1 MAEHIDSTKLP
12 YEIQFLRRA
21 IHLSIESV
29 SRGGGPFGALVVRND
44 GEVIGEGANAVT
56 LECDPTAHAEIVA
69 IRAACRNTGQ
79 FHLGNCVIYSSCEPC
94 PMCLAAAYWAQI
106 STIYYA
112 ASAAVAADAG
122 FSDVLIYEQLR
133 LPSEE
138 RSIALIQIPENDA
151 IQAFQAWTNRAE
163 RIEY

>member
-1 MAEHIDSTKLP
+1 
-12 YEIQFLRRA
+12 
-21 IHLSIESV
+21 
-29 SRGGGPFGALVVRND
+29 
-44 GEVIGEGANAVT
+44 
-56 LECDPTAHAEIVA
+56 
-69 IRAACRNTGQ
+69 
-79 FHLGNCVIYSSCEPC
+79 
-94 PMCLAAAYWAQI
+94 MCLAAAYWAQI